1 MGHPWVGLEV
11 WGVDLRLSMCLCL
24 VVGVSGMNDVV

>member
-1 MGHPWVGLEV
+1 MGHPRVGLEV
-11 WGVDLRLSMCLCL
+11 WGVDLRLSMCL